1 MSEQK
6 RGEITIK
13 DLLIKLQVL
22 SNGLI
27 EERKKSQGYLNRIKE
42 YEESIQNKDSEIVDL
57 TKEKFELK
65 SKLTL
70 ERSKTGDSNRN
81 EYTKLV
87 EKFNQQKFEIKDLS
101 QRVMEEK
108 ESYDQQKIKFQTMI
122 TLQDQQIAELKKNL
136 QNVKTEVPKVEV
148 VSEEKEKME
157 ALTRKFNLERDQY
170 EGQISKA
177 KNELNEEKE
186 KIETIN
192 KKLLEYKNAFDTKN
206 IENKNMKN
214 QIGDLNNQI
223 KNLKQ
228 ELHNKQ
234 LSPRMFQVEKIKDG
248 VLKNKKVMTITFR
261 WNKDKNRCEVVFKRM
276 KHGGKIK
283 EDIVNITDISQ
294 FRVSDKKKET
304 IDIVFFVSF
313 YF

>member
-42 YEESIQNKDSEIVDL
+42 YEESTQKKDSEIVDL

-70 ERSKTGDSNRN
+70 ERSKTGGSNRN

-313 YF
+313 YL

>member
-1 MSEQK
+1 MSEQQ

-148 VSEEKEKME
+148 VSEDKEKME

-192 KKLLEYKNAFDTKN
+192 KKLLEYKNAYDAKN

-214 QIGDLNNQI
+214 QIGDLNSQI

-283 EDIVNITDISQ
+283 EEIVNITDISQ
-294 FRVSDKKKET
+294 FKVSDKKKET

>member
-1 MSEQK
+1 
-6 RGEITIK
+6 
-13 DLLIKLQVL
+13 
-22 SNGLI
+22 
-27 EERKKSQGYLNRIKE
+27 
-42 YEESIQNKDSEIVDL
+42 
-57 TKEKFELK
+57 
-65 SKLTL
+65 
-70 ERSKTGDSNRN
+70 
-81 EYTKLV
+81 
-87 EKFNQQKFEIKDLS
+87 
-101 QRVMEEK
+101 
-108 ESYDQQKIKFQTMI
+108 
-122 TLQDQQIAELKKNL
+122 
-136 QNVKTEVPKVEV
+136 
-148 VSEEKEKME
+148 
-157 ALTRKFNLERDQY
+157 
-170 EGQISKA
+170 
-177 KNELNEEKE
+177 
-186 KIETIN
+186 
-192 KKLLEYKNAFDTKN
+192 
-206 IENKNMKN
+206 MKN

>member
-1 MSEQK
+1 MSEQQ

-42 YEESIQNKDSEIVDL
+42 YEESTQKKDSEIVDL

-248 VLKNKKVMTITFR
+248 VIKNKKVMTITFR

-283 EDIVNITDISQ
+283 EEIVNITDISQ
-294 FRVSDKKKET
+294 FKVSDKKKET

>member
-1 MSEQK
+1 
-6 RGEITIK
+6 
-13 DLLIKLQVL
+13 
-22 SNGLI
+22 
-27 EERKKSQGYLNRIKE
+27 
-42 YEESIQNKDSEIVDL
+42 
-57 TKEKFELK
+57 
-65 SKLTL
+65 
-70 ERSKTGDSNRN
+70 
-81 EYTKLV
+81 
-87 EKFNQQKFEIKDLS
+87 
-101 QRVMEEK
+101 MEEK

>member
-136 QNVKTEVPKVEV
+136 QNIKTEVPKVEV

>member
-157 ALTRKFNLERDQY
+157 ALTRKFNLERDQS

>member
-1 MSEQK
+1 MSEQQ

-42 YEESIQNKDSEIVDL
+42 YEESTQKKDSEIVDL

-148 VSEEKEKME
+148 VSEDKEKME

-248 VLKNKKVMTITFR
+248 VIKNKKVMTITFR

-283 EDIVNITDISQ
+283 EEIVNITDISQ
-294 FRVSDKKKET
+294 FKVSDKKKET

>member
-1 MSEQK
+1 MSENQ

-42 YEESIQNKDSEIVDL
+42 YEESTQKKDSEIVDL

-70 ERSKTGDSNRN
+70 ERSKTGGSNRN

-148 VSEEKEKME
+148 VSEDKEKME

-192 KKLLEYKNAFDTKN
+192 KKLLEYKNASEAKF

-214 QIGDLNNQI
+214 QIGDLNSQI

-283 EDIVNITDISQ
+283 EDVVNITDISQ
-294 FRVSDKKKET
+294 FKVSDKKKET

>member
-1 MSEQK
+1 MSEQQ

-42 YEESIQNKDSEIVDL
+42 YEESTQKKDSEIVDL

-192 KKLLEYKNAFDTKN
+192 KKLLEYKNAYDAKN

-214 QIGDLNNQI
+214 QIGDLNSQI

-248 VLKNKKVMTITFR
+248 VIKNKKVMTITFR

-283 EDIVNITDISQ
+283 EEIVNITDISQ
-294 FRVSDKKKET
+294 FKVSDKKKET

>member
-136 QNVKTEVPKVEV
+136 QNVKTEVPKVEM